1 MTQRASPTARD
12 RIESIIMNARI
23 FVSALIMFGVVMP
36 RPPSFDYVKAV
47 ECGDMLMAWNKDTS
61 EVLSIT
67 LQDLSD
73 LRGGHTFDLAD
84 PSQSVRVRVDAF
96 EGPESWIRC
105 DGDVGRLLSD
115 IQDPTS
121 GWLATSGK
129 LRLSV
134 DRGRKMTTVS
144 LDGLVVQSI
153 KGERVRSKKV
163 IRVAATIV
171 RTVFG

>member
-1 MTQRASPTARD
+1 
-12 RIESIIMNARI
+12 MNFRT
-23 FVSALIMFGVVMP
+23 FVSALIMLGVVLP
-36 RPPSFDYVKAV
+36 RPPLFDYVKAV
-47 ECGDMLMAWNKDTS
+47 GCGDMLMAWNKDTS

-67 LQDLSD
+67 LRGLSD
-73 LRGGHTFDLAD
+73 FSGNTTLDLAD
-84 PSQSVRVRVDAF
+84 PTQNVRVRVDAF
-96 EGPESWIRC
+96 EGPESFIRC
-105 DGDVGRLLSD
+105 DGDVGRPLSR

-134 DRGRKMTTVS
+134 NRRRTTTTVS

-153 KGERVRSKKV
+153 KGDRVRSKKV